1 MITLIR
7 EGGVP
12 ILFVLLFGGVCL
24 VSSLA
29 FALRPGR
36 SRLGFLKWMHLTV
49 LFATLAGTVG
59 NLGAT
64 FHYLAAGKNGS
75 ADRVQVLFEGLG
87 ESMSTPILG
96 FALLALSALG
106 VAVGMRRLG
115 AE

>member
-24 VSSLA
+24 VSSLS

-49 LFATLAGTVG
+49 LFATLSGTVA
-59 NLGAT
+59 NIGAT
-64 FHYLAAGKNGS
+64 FHYLAAGRNG
-75 ADRVQVLFEGLG
+75 ATDPVLVLFEGLG

-96 FALLALSALG
+96 FALLSLSALG
-106 VAVGMRRLG
+106 VAVGLRRLG
-115 AE
+115 SE

>member
-1 MITLIR
+1 MSQLPPSQRVVVTGL
-7 EGGVP
+7 GV
-12 ILFVLLFGGVCL
+12 VHG
-24 VSSLA
+24 
-29 FALRPGR
+29 
-36 SRLGFLKWMHLTV
+36 LGQDPT
-49 LFATLAGTVG
+49 
-59 NLGAT
+59 T
-64 FHYLAAGKNGS
+64 FWNSLAAGKNGA